1 MVLQTFQPRI
11 MGTIV
16 KSLPCGTQDD
26 INVIS
31 QLEWKLK
38 KLKLTV
44 HEQVVN
50 IIRVSTISKQWKEA
64 IRIYN

>member
-1 MVLQTFQPRI
+1 